1 MGDSANKENKP
12 SFFTGVKTEFAKI
25 VWPGRDDLTK
35 QSIAVV
41 SVTVV
46 VAILISVIDKVV
58 QLGVNLLAL

>member
-12 SFFTGVKTEFAKI
+12 SFFAGVKTEFAKI